1 MKKKIILL
9 SSLLLML
16 MGLQSCTAQSNKSDT
31 FDAGGGHELTVYP
44 VKHGSLRITF
54 DTLEIEVDPVG
65 KLESATDYSTFPKAD
80 IILLTHSHFD
90 HFDPEALLKLITPGK
105 TLIITNDDC
114 GNRLQKDLRFKD
126 TKVVRMHNQE
136 SYIALGRVK
145 VEAVPAYNTS
155 KGKEQYHPKGRD
167 NGFVLTLGNKKIYIA
182 ADTEDVPE
190 MANLKSIDIAF
201 LPCNQPFT
209 MTPAQLAHAVKMF
222 RPAVVYP
229 YHFSKTPI
237 GEIENA
243 LSNCGSEV
251 RIRDFQ

>member
-31 FDAGGGHELTVYP
+31 FDAGGGHEFTVYP

-80 IILLTHSHFD
+80 IILLTHSNFD

-114 GNRLQKDLRFKD
+114 GNRLQEDLRFKD
-126 TKVVRMHNQE
+126 SKVVRMHNQE

-167 NGFVLTLGNKKIYIA
+167 NGFVLTLGNKKIYCCRYGRRA
-182 ADTEDVPE
+182 GD
-190 MANLKSIDIAF
+190 
-201 LPCNQPFT
+201 
-209 MTPAQLAHAVKMF
+209 
-222 RPAVVYP
+222 
-229 YHFSKTPI
+229 
-237 GEIENA
+237 GE
-243 LSNCGSEV
+243 SEV
-251 RIRDFQ
+251 DRHCLPALQSALHHDPCSISPCCKDVSARCSLSVSLQ